1 MEGIYLDNAATTFP
15 KPDEVYDYMVEMYK
29 TSGINFGRNKSNS
42 SESVDEIVGSTR
54 RMIKELAKATHEYET
69 IFLPSSTIAL
79 NQILFGLDYTNIK
92 NIYITKFEHNAVLRT
107 LHELE
112 KNKDV
117 KIHYLEFNSSTWS
130 YDIEKIKYDFSK
142 NKPDLIIMNHVSNVF
157 GYITDINK
165 IYEISEEYNT
175 VYIIDASQ
183 SLGIEDIDLT
193 RYKFDFVVFAG
204 HKTLYAPFGIAGF
217 IMNKNIDLKPYIFGG
232 TGTDSANMNMPE
244 TIPTRYEAG
253 SMNILSIF
261 GLYKALLWNKTIGR
275 ENIRNKEIE
284 LTQKLVQVIKKYD
297 FIESYIPCNNHIGI
311 VSFKVKDY
319 PVDSMAQVLVEDY
332 NIVLRSGLHCAP
344 IAHEISHTTEEG
356 TIRVSIGY
364 FTTDEYI
371 EKLDEA
377 LSELEYEI

>member
-1 MEGIYLDNAATTFP
+1 MEGVYLDNAATTFP

-165 IYEISEEYNT
+165 IYEISEKYST

-253 SMNILSIF
+253 SMNILSVF
-261 GLYKALLWNKTIGR
+261 GLYKALLWNKKIGR

-344 IAHEISHTTEEG
+344 IAHEISNTTEEG

>member
-42 SESVDEIVGSTR
+42 SESVDEIVVSTR

-253 SMNILSIF
+253 SMNILSVF

-297 FIESYIPCNNHIGI
+297 FIESYIPCKNHIGI

-364 FTTDEYI
+364 FTKDEYI

>member
-344 IAHEISHTTEEG
+344 IAHEISNTTEEG

-364 FTTDEYI
+364 FTKDEYI